1 MKNTGISL
9 LEALK
14 KQGGTL
20 EPDQEKFI
28 NALDEALKAREANF
42 EESYSEA
49 LKSALAETLGA
60 IEKDEQGKIVPFAT
74 QLKNIAEALEKMEN
88 HNTQLIGEKEKF
100 QLKKYVRENHK
111 AIVDAIK
118 NGKDLPEF
126 EFSALKAAAMF
137 TTTSAVTNGTG
148 VGLPLVENFL
158 IENDIALI
166 RHPENFIL
174 EVIPNTQVAKV
185 PSEVVRT
192 EQATEE
198 GAVAVVAEGGTKPL
212 TSDTFVRNRTLRK
225 KYAGRIEWTEEFE
238 MDNEML
244 FAEIVR
250 LFEDKVIRA
259 WQDGIIATIQTNAVA
274 YTSSVFDGTFVK
286 PDNALAVIA
295 GQSVIQGMYFTPNVV
310 IMNPSDIFTAMF
322 TQDTEGRA
330 ELKPYIVNNNG
341 SYSINGMRVFASYK
355 IAQGTA
361 LIGDSTVYREW
372 HSNFIFRVGTYGT
385 QFIENEK
392 TAIGEVFSLLRIAE
406 NEKPAWMVID
416 LEAVKEDITIVP
428 TP

>member
-1 MKNTGISL
+1 MENKNISL
-9 LEALK
+9 IEAMQKAGATIEDNQKAFLEAVDKVLK
-14 KQGGTL
+14 ERQNNT
-20 EPDQEKFI
+20 EESFS
-28 NALDEALKAREANF
+28 ASLKA
-42 EESYSEA
+42 
-49 LKSALAETLGA
+49 A
-60 IEKDEQGKIVPFAT
+60 IGELEKDKDGKVIPFAT
-74 QLKNIAEALEKMEN
+74 KLSEIAEALEKMEKT
-88 HNTQLIGEKEKF
+88 NTDLISEKTRYQLNKFVKENF
-100 QLKKYVRENHK
+100 
-111 AIVDAIK
+111 DAIK
-118 NGKDLPEF
+118 DAIKHGKDGMPEF
-126 EFSALKAAAMF
+126 NFKAISKAAAMF

-148 VGLPLVENFL
+148 VGLPLVENYL
-158 IENDIALI
+158 VENDIAVI
-166 RHPENFIL
+166 RYPENFIL
-174 EVIPNTQVAKV
+174 DVIPNRQVAKV
-185 PSEVVRT
+185 PSEVVKT
-192 EQATEE
+192 EQATAE

-250 LFEDKVIRA
+250 MFEDKVIRA
-259 WQDGIIATIQTNAVA
+259 WQDGIISTIQTNAVA

-286 PDNALAVIA
+286 ADNALAVVA

-361 LIGDSTVYREW
+361 LIGDSSVYQEW
-372 HSNFIFRVGTYGT
+372 HSDFIFRVGTYND
-385 QFIENEK
+385 QFIKNLK
-392 TAIGEVFSLLRIAE
+392 TAIGEVFSLLRIAN
-406 NEKPAWMVID
+406 NEKPAWMVLD
-416 LEAVKEDITIVP
+416 LEAVREDITIV

>member
-1 MKNTGISL
+1 MKNKGISL
-9 LEALK
+9 LESLK
-14 KQGGTL
+14 SAGATV
-20 EPDQEKFI
+20 EPEQEKFVL
-28 NALDEALKAREANF
+28 ALEKSLEARQADTEETFSEGLKA
-42 EESYSEA
+42 
-49 LKSALAETLGA
+49 ALAETLGA
-60 IEKDEQGKIVPFAT
+60 IEKDEQGKVVPIAT
-74 QLKNIAEALEKMEN
+74 KLSEIAAAIEKMEK
-88 HNTQLIGEKEKF
+88 HQTELISEKEKF
-100 QLKKYVRENHK
+100 QLKRWVKKNHK
-111 AIVDAIK
+111 EIVDAIK

-126 EFSALKAAAMF
+126 EFSAMKAAAMF
-137 TTTSAVTNGTG
+137 TTTSAVTNGSG
-148 VGLPLVENFL
+148 VGLPLVENYL
-158 IENDIALI
+158 VENDIALI

-174 EVIPNTQVAKV
+174 DVIPNNQVAKV

-361 LIGDSTVYREW
+361 LIGDTSVYREW
-372 HSNFIFRVGTYGT
+372 HSGFIFRVGTYND
-385 QFIENEK
+385 QFIKNQK
-392 TAIGEVFSLLRIAE
+392 TAIGEVFSLLRIAN
-406 NEKPAWMVID
+406 NELPAWMVID
-416 LEAVKEDITIVP
+416 LEAVKEDITIV

>member
-1 MKNTGISL
+1 MKNQGISL
-9 LEALK
+9 VEALK
-14 KQGGTL
+14 KQGGAL
-20 EPDQEKFI
+20 EPEQEKFL
-28 NALDEALKAREANF
+28 NALDEALKARQADND
-42 EESYSEA
+42 ESYSSSFKA
-49 LKSALAETLGA
+49 ALAEQLGA
-60 IEKDEQGKIVPFAT
+60 IEKDEAGNVVPFAT
-74 QLKNIAEALEKMEN
+74 QLKNIAEALEKMEKV
-88 HNTQLIGEKEKF
+88 NTELIGEKEKF
-100 QLKKYVRENHK
+100 QLKKYVRDNHK
-111 AIVDAIK
+111 SIVEAIK

-148 VGLPLVENFL
+148 VGLPLVENYL
-158 IENDIALI
+158 VENDIALI

-174 EVIPNTQVAKV
+174 DVIPNNQIAKV

-212 TSDTFVRNRTLRK
+212 TSDTFIRNRTLRK

-250 LFEDKVIRA
+250 MFEDKVIRK
-259 WQDGIIATIQTNAVA
+259 WQDGIISTIQTNAVA

-286 PDNALAVIA
+286 PDNALAVVA

-322 TQDTEGRA
+322 TQDTEGRS

-341 SYSINGMRVFASYK
+341 SYTINGMRVFSSYK

-361 LIGDSTVYREW
+361 LIGDSSVYREW
-372 HSNFIFRVGTYGT
+372 HSGFIFRVGTYND
-385 QFIENEK
+385 QFIKNQK
-392 TAIGEVFSLLRIAE
+392 TAIGEVFSLLRIAN
-406 NEKPAWMVID
+406 NEKPAWMVLD
-416 LEAVKEDITIVP
+416 LDAVKEDITIV

>member
-1 MKNTGISL
+1 MNNTGITL

-14 KQGGTL
+14 KQGATI
-20 EPDQEKFI
+20 EPEQEKFL
-28 NALDEALKAREANF
+28 NALDEALKARQANT
-42 EESYSEA
+42 EETYSEG
-49 LKSALAETLGA
+49 LKAALAETLGA
-60 IEKDEQGKIVPFAT
+60 VEKDEKGNVVTVAEQI
-74 QLKNIAEALEKMEN
+74 KNIAEAIEKMEK
-88 HNTQLIGEKEKF
+88 HNTELIGEKEKF

-111 AIVDAIK
+111 SIVEAIK

-137 TTTSAVTNGTG
+137 TTTSAVTNGSG
-148 VGLPLVENFL
+148 VGLPLVENYL
-158 IENDIALI
+158 VENDIALI

-174 EVIPNTQVAKV
+174 DVIPNNQVAKV

-212 TSDTFVRNRTLRK
+212 VSDTFIRNRTLRK

-259 WQDGIIATIQTNAVA
+259 WQDGIISTIQTNAVA

-310 IMNPSDIFTAMF
+310 IMNPADIFTAMF
-322 TQDTEGRA
+322 TQDTEGRS

-341 SYSINGMRVFASYK
+341 SYTINGMRVFSSYK

-361 LIGDSTVYREW
+361 LIGDSSVYREW
-372 HSNFIFRVGTYGT
+372 HSAFIFRVGTYND
-385 QFIENEK
+385 QFIKNEK
-392 TAIGEVFSLLRIAE
+392 TAIGEVFSLLRISN

-416 LEAVKEDITIVP
+416 LDAVKEDITIT

>member
-1 MKNTGISL
+1 MNGKNISL

-14 KQGGTL
+14 KSGATI
-20 EPDQEKFI
+20 ETDQEKFL
-28 NALDEALKAREANF
+28 NALDEALKARQADTD
-42 EESYSEA
+42 ESYSA
-49 LKSALAETLGA
+49 SFKAALAEQMGA
-60 IEKDEQGKIVPFAT
+60 IEKDEEGKIVPFAT
-74 QLKNIAEALEKMEN
+74 QLKNVAEALEKIEKQ
-88 HNTQLIGEKEKF
+88 NTTLIGEKEKF

-111 AIVDAIK
+111 SIVDAIK
-118 NGKDLPEF
+118 NGTDLPGMEF
-126 EFSALKAAAMF
+126 TALKAAAMF

-158 IENDIALI
+158 VENDIAVI

-174 EVIPNTQVAKV
+174 DVIPNTQIAKV
-185 PSEVVRT
+185 PSEVIRT

-212 TSDTFVRNRTLRK
+212 TSDTFIRNRTLRK

-250 LFEDKVIRA
+250 MFEDKVIRA

-286 PDNALAVIA
+286 ADNALAVIA

-322 TQDTEGRA
+322 TQDTEGRS

-341 SYSINGMRVFASYK
+341 SYSINGMRVFSSYK

-361 LIGDSTVYREW
+361 LIGDSSVYREW
-372 HSNFIFRVGTYGT
+372 HSSFIFRVGTYND
-385 QFIENEK
+385 QFIKNQK
-392 TAIGEVFSLLRIAE
+392 TAIGEVFSLLRIAN
-406 NEKPAWMVID
+406 NEKPAWMVLD
-416 LEAVKEDITIVP
+416 LDAVREDITVV